1 MELAQAKVI
10 EEYLPKP
17 LTEAEIEEV
26 VKAVIAETGASTM
39 KDMGRVMGTASK
51 KMAGKAD
58 GKTISAIVKK
68 LLA

>member
-1 MELAQAKVI
+1 MSSRNIYRNLSQR
-10 EEYLPKP
+10 
-17 LTEAEIEEV
+17 AEIEEV